1 MQYRSRSF
9 IPNCYVAAAGFIS
22 DFKGSTGHY
31 QNVHLTSI
39 CFPNY
44 DMDGYPIKPVFPSVA
59 GSYIDTNTLTD
70 SFDDPATAL
79 VVGTVSMDSKFDI
92 NGVHE
97 GRSGSSADLHN
108 LYNGKCEI
116 KLQI

>member
-9 IPNCYVAAAGFIS
+9 IPNCYAAAVGFIS

-70 SFDDPATAL
+70 SFDE
-79 VVGTVSMDSKFDI
+79 KFDI